1 MSSQAESLIPQMM
14 KKRILLAVWLL
25 SLFACNSKTSE
36 QKVNEA
42 SKKDISQK
50 ENAKANE
57 TSSNIA
63 SQNTWEG
70 TFLFSENLGKSVG
83 GTPINYTYS
92 IEFSQDGSVYYNIDG
107 YQTMVRAICSIQEK
121 DDKTADLFFTSFG
134 EEDLFKSQFAKGQ
147 LIATLIKI
155 DENKIRFLEDGKK
168 EKGIFERVK

>member
-1 MSSQAESLIPQMM
+1 M
-14 KKRILLAVWLL
+14 KKTIVLAVCLL

-36 QKVNEA
+36 QKA
-42 SKKDISQK
+42 TDPPKRDTSQK
-50 ENAKANE
+50 ENTKTNE

-70 TFLFSENLGKSVG
+70 IFLFSENLGKSAG
-83 GTPINYTYS
+83 GTPINFTYS
-92 IEFSQDGSVYYNIDG
+92 IEFGQDGLVYYNIDG

-134 EEDLFKSQFAKGQ
+134 DEDLFKNQFAKGQ

-155 DENKIRFLEDGKK
+155 DENKIKFLEDGKK
-168 EKGIFERVK
+168 EKGIFERVIPQKN